1 MIRNIIINIKTSG
14 QIEPAQK
21 LYNVLSFNSS
31 DLFYWVHFFFLFQTI
46 CKTRNKDYLVIKREI
61 NVYMDKNAHSF
72 NYMHF
77 ILN

>member
-1 MIRNIIINIKTSG
+1 MG
-14 QIEPAQK
+14 K
-21 LYNVLSFNSS
+21 LDQHKNFLTFCRLTRQTCSIGFI
-31 DLFYWVHFFFLFQTI
+31 FFLFQTI
-46 CKTRNKDYLVIKREI
+46 SKTRNKDYLVIKREI

>member
-1 MIRNIIINIKTSG
+1 MG
-14 QIEPAQK
+14 K
-21 LYNVLSFNSS
+21 LNQHKNFITFCRLTRQTCSIGFI
-31 DLFYWVHFFFLFQTI
+31 FFFLFQTI

>member
-1 MIRNIIINIKTSG
+1 MG
-14 QIEPAQK
+14 K
-21 LYNVLSFNSS
+21 LNQHKNFLTFCRLTRQTCSIG
-31 DLFYWVHFFFLFQTI
+31 FFLFQTI
-46 CKTRNKDYLVIKREI
+46 CKTRNRDNLVIRRGI